1 MDKCSWEDEKPRIY
15 NSLSESNSTVSLT
28 HISKKV
34 RRGSFFLYWD
44 PALDITP
51 RLARME
57 KSRLCLSQNQF
68 SALEYQLYSS
78 RCLKVKTDSSRQGTP
93 IHMLQKVMI
102 NVIFSV
108 IIVAGG
114 GMAWIMV
121 CLTGDQV

>member
-1 MDKCSWEDEKPRIY
+1 MVFFASLLIRIG
-15 NSLSESNSTVSLT
+15 LSFV
-28 HISKKV
+28 
-34 RRGSFFLYWD
+34 YD
-44 PALDITP
+44 A
-51 RLARME
+51 
-57 KSRLCLSQNQF
+57 F
-68 SALEYQLYSS
+68 SIQPTEYGIFAYDVY
-78 RCLKVKTDSSRQGTP
+78 CVATIAAASRQGTP